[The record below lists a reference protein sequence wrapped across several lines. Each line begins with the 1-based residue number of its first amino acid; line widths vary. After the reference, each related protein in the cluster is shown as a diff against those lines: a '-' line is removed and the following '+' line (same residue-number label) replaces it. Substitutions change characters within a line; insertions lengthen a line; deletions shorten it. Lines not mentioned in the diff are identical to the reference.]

1 MRENRVDG
9 DGREDNLGGG
19 RGQSLLEEYEGGDLV
34 AITCMWWSSTC
45 QRPMTVLVVIDR
57 IALVTSPRV
66 EGVDS
71 FPV

>member
-1 MRENRVDG
+1 M
-9 DGREDNLGGG
+9 DGRTTLEEVEANLFGGVRGRRLGGHH
-19 RGQSLLEEYEGGDLV
+19 LYV
-34 AITCMWWSSTC
+34 VVSTC

-66 EGVDS
+66 EGVGS